1 MICVCF
7 FFPCVFLWICFL
19 FWLFCFFYDYC
30 DYVFIVV
37 IIVNLLFIFL
47 IFLLIYIY
55 MSFCDPLAKVQH
67 QHPCS
72 QVGAPNQ
79 GWSQVLADVVEPH
92 SSLPWAPSRWL
103 RDDLEAEHVLQ
114 PPVSQSHGQCQAIGR
129 DTTLHDNKRITL
141 KVSPRKI

>member
-1 MICVCF
+1 
-7 FFPCVFLWICFL
+7 
-19 FWLFCFFYDYC
+19 
-30 DYVFIVV
+30 
-37 IIVNLLFIFL
+37 
-47 IFLLIYIY
+47 

-103 RDDLEAEHVLQ
+103 RDDLESITTQDLREPSFTHSPLRVRHDLQ
-114 PPVSQSHGQCQAIGR
+114 AAALNSRCFAAQPEF
-129 DTTLHDNKRITL
+129 
-141 KVSPRKI
+141 